1 MASALT
7 GKRVAILVEDG
18 CEQTD
23 LIESRTA
30 LATAGAHVTLVSP
43 RRGEARS
50 WDAAEW
56 GGSFPVDLELR
67 LADEADFESLLLP
80 GGVMSADQ
88 LRTNDE
94 ALRFVQAFANAGKPV
109 AAIGHGPQVLID
121 AGIVRGRTL
130 TSAPSIRRDLI
141 NAGAEWI
148 DEPAIVDQGLVTSR
162 SSADVARFNQAM
174 IDEFAS
180 SGWAPSP

>member
-1 MASALT
+1 MTNALT
-7 GKRVAILVEDG
+7 GKRVAILAEDG

-23 LIESRTA
+23 LVESRAA
-30 LATAGAHVTLVSP
+30 LVAAGAHVTLVSP
-43 RRGEARS
+43 RRGEVRS
-50 WDAAEW
+50 WDGAEW
-56 GGSFPVDLELR
+56 GGAVPVDLELR

-88 LRTNDE
+88 LRANDE
-94 ALRFVQAFANAGKPV
+94 ALRFVLAFANAGKPI

-121 AGIVRGRTL
+121 AGIIRGRTV
-130 TSAPSIRRDLI
+130 TSMPSIRRDLA

-162 SSADVARFNQAM
+162 SSADVARFNQVM

-180 SGWAPSP
+180 SGWAPSS